1 MKKFVTPLVR
11 EPVPPPLIDSVLRNT
26 VNELT
31 SAAVKLSTRK
41 LCQIWDWIHSKGL
54 SVTYQR
60 NELLSERRREKLKF
74 HHKGFRLDPKQP
86 TKNSIIIENQKI
98 K

>member
-1 MKKFVTPLVR
+1 MKKSVTPRVR

-41 LCQIWDWIHSKGL
+41 L
-54 SVTYQR
+54 Y
-60 NELLSERRREKLKF
+60 
-74 HHKGFRLDPKQP
+74 
-86 TKNSIIIENQKI
+86 
-98 K
+98 